1 MTLVPENR
9 GVLMERP
16 HHLWRDRR
24 TAGLAL
30 AGRLADLRGGDGV
43 LVALPRGGV
52 AVAAPMATALQLPLV
67 TWAVRKLADPSY
79 PEYALGAVGPGGV
92 VLWDEA
98 DGGFRRLSEPE
109 RQALVAD
116 QEEELQRRRR
126 LFGDPPGAALQG
138 RPLVVVDD
146 GIATGMT
153 VRAALASLRRLGPRS
168 LTLAVPVVDR
178 RVLASLEAMVERL
191 EALAVVERLRAVGEW
206 YAHFEQLDDAAVL
219 ALLETSRSP
228 AGLRDSP
235 EPRSGS

>member
-1 MTLVPENR
+1 
-9 GVLMERP
+9 MERS
-16 HHLWRDRR
+16 HHLWQDRR
-24 TAGLAL
+24 SAGLAL
-30 AGRLADLRGGDGV
+30 AGRLSDLRGGDAV

-52 AVAAPMATALQLPLV
+52 AVAAPMAAALELPLV

-79 PEYALGAVGPGGV
+79 PEYALGAVAPGGV

-98 DGGFRRLSEPE
+98 DGGFRRLNAAE
-109 RQALVAD
+109 RAALVAD
-116 QEEELQRRRR
+116 QEQELQRRRR
-126 LFGDPPGAALQG
+126 LFGDPPSAALQG

-153 VRAALASLRRLGPRS
+153 VRAALASLRRLGPQT

-178 RVLASLEAMVERL
+178 RVMPSLEAMVERL

-206 YAHFEQLDDAAVL
+206 YAHFEQLDDASVL

-228 AGLRDSP
+228 GGAQKQP
-235 EPRSGS
+235 